1 MFKYLRLFLF
11 PFSIIY
17 GFVVIIRNKLYD
29 WGILK
34 SVQFDLPVI
43 CVGNL
48 VVGGSGKT
56 PVTEY
61 LVHLLSGYKIAILS
75 RGYGRET
82 RGFVK
87 ANQDATASTIGDEP
101 MQYFRKFPDITVA
114 VCEDRVA
121 GIKKLKEQH
130 DVIIL
135 DDSYQHRAV
144 TPGFSVLLFEYHKL
158 LKTQLLLPAGNLRES
173 FMGYRRA
180 QAIMVTKSPD
190 LIKEADKATCID
202 RFDKETQNLI
212 SFSKLAYDTLK
223 HFHRN
228 KALVLE
234 TLDSDTVVYLL
245 TGIANPHPLRGYLH
259 KFITTIKDFEY
270 PDHHSYSIK
279 EIQQLVAV
287 FTKDSTPRK
296 IIVTTEKDVQRLSEA
311 PLKALLLE
319 LPLYYLPVKIELL
332 AEDKLTFDQKI
343 LNYVSIATRDRTI
356 H

>member
-11 PFSIIY
+11 PFSFIY
-17 GFVVIIRNKLYD
+17 GLVVIIRNKLYD

-34 SVQFDLPVI
+34 SVKFDLPVI

-61 LVHLLSGYKIAILS
+61 LVHLLSDYKIAILS
-75 RGYGRET
+75 RGYGRGT
-82 RGFVK
+82 RGFIK
-87 ANQDATASTIGDEP
+87 ANQDSNASTIGDEP
-101 MQYFRKFPDITVA
+101 MQYYRKFPNVTVA

-121 GIKKLKEQH
+121 GIKKLEEQH

-144 TPGFSVLLFEYHKL
+144 TSGFSILLFEYHKL
-158 LKTQLLLPAGNLRES
+158 LKTQLLLPAGNLREP
-173 FMGYRRA
+173 FKGYRRA
-180 QAIMVTKSPD
+180 QAILITKSPD
-190 LIKEADKATCID
+190 LIKDADKTTCLN
-202 RFDKETQNLI
+202 RFGKEGPNLI
-212 SFSKLAYDTLK
+212 SFSKLAYGNLK

-228 KALVLE
+228 ETLLLE
-234 TLDSDTVVYLL
+234 TLDTDTVVYLL
-245 TGIANPHPLRGYLH
+245 SGIANPQPLKGYLY
-259 KFITTIKDFEY
+259 KFIATIKDFEY
-270 PDHHSYSIK
+270 PDHHSYTLK
-279 EIQQLVAV
+279 EIQQLVAA
-287 FTKDSTPRK
+287 FTKDQAPEK
-296 IIVTTEKDVQRLSEA
+296 IIVTTEKDVQRLLEP